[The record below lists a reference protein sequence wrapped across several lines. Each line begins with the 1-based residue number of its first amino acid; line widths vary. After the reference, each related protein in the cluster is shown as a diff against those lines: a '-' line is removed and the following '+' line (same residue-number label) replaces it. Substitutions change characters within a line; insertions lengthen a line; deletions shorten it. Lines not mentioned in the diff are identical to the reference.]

1 MGYRYAEIKKRIQL
15 QEKHRQ
21 MPPIV
26 KAVKKGKL
34 CSRLQS
40 RYQIRKVKKLY
51 RIRYFHYLNPY
62 AVNQSAIRKQLLHI
76 HFLSAEVGVML
87 KYGIRSVEDA
97 EAVYQEL
104 RLENRQSGKSGLGSE
119 ELAVRQKYQALRKQ
133 VEKKTMDDHQMEM
146 ILDQMEE
153 LERQYPG
160 GLLMAQERETK
171 ENPDVKVL
179 RRMVRKERKEQEA
192 ALEMQKK
199 GAACPRKNQHQEDTL
214 IEQVLQC
221 QFVIAR
227 NIGLDRDV
235 VSFLE
240 SITDWKKRE
249 WYYLAALDGMS
260 CKDLQEMEQKD
271 MSTSQIRKERLFY
284 LKNLYTDHDE
294 LGEEV
299 LKLKNEITDTRKQS
313 EQLRTLVEENLE
325 TAFKREAE
333 SYKHLIEEKEK
344 RIQFLE
350 EELKHQKKRE
360 QAVSLTRG
368 AKKQFW
374 YRKRK
379 KELEGLLTNEKMS
392 DEQKDFLIDCLEEGL
407 TPKQIMEF
415 ADPNFSVNVMRRL
428 KQLQQRGGLHGVL
441 EELAD
446 KYGGLI
452 SDLRFDYKRRE
463 AAMMDLLA
471 MQLQK
476 NSTVDREQRE
486 AMLYLFGFPW
496 RKEGNCIGVENFE
509 GILAQMTVIGYSDK
523 EACAYLIDE
532 EGAYYRWSCP
542 KTAVWKGCSV
552 SMHPEMEKI
561 TDPVRCR
568 QCERMME
575 NGEKGTGMESGV

>member
-192 ALEMQKK
+192 A
-199 GAACPRKNQHQEDTL
+199 CPRKNQNQE
-214 IEQVLQC
+214 
-221 QFVIAR
+221 R
-227 NIGLDRDV
+227 
-235 VSFLE
+235 
-240 SITDWKKRE
+240 
-249 WYYLAALDGMS
+249 
-260 CKDLQEMEQKD
+260 
-271 MSTSQIRKERLFY
+271 IR
-284 LKNLYTDHDE
+284 
-294 LGEEV
+294 
-299 LKLKNEITDTRKQS
+299 
-313 EQLRTLVEENLE
+313 
-325 TAFKREAE
+325 
-333 SYKHLIEEKEK
+333 
-344 RIQFLE
+344 
-350 EELKHQKKRE
+350 
-360 QAVSLTRG
+360 
-368 AKKQFW
+368 
-374 YRKRK
+374 
-379 KELEGLLTNEKMS
+379 
-392 DEQKDFLIDCLEEGL
+392 
-407 TPKQIMEF
+407 
-415 ADPNFSVNVMRRL
+415 
-428 KQLQQRGGLHGVL
+428 
-441 EELAD
+441 
-446 KYGGLI
+446 
-452 SDLRFDYKRRE
+452 
-463 AAMMDLLA
+463 
-471 MQLQK
+471 
-476 NSTVDREQRE
+476 
-486 AMLYLFGFPW
+486 
-496 RKEGNCIGVENFE
+496 
-509 GILAQMTVIGYSDK
+509 
-523 EACAYLIDE
+523 
-532 EGAYYRWSCP
+532 
-542 KTAVWKGCSV
+542 
-552 SMHPEMEKI
+552 
-561 TDPVRCR
+561 
-568 QCERMME
+568 
-575 NGEKGTGMESGV
+575 

>member
-199 GAACPRKNQHQEDTL
+199 GAAWPRKNQHQE
-214 IEQVLQC
+214 
-221 QFVIAR
+221 R
-227 NIGLDRDV
+227 
-235 VSFLE
+235 
-240 SITDWKKRE
+240 
-249 WYYLAALDGMS
+249 
-260 CKDLQEMEQKD
+260 
-271 MSTSQIRKERLFY
+271 IR
-284 LKNLYTDHDE
+284 
-294 LGEEV
+294 
-299 LKLKNEITDTRKQS
+299 
-313 EQLRTLVEENLE
+313 
-325 TAFKREAE
+325 
-333 SYKHLIEEKEK
+333 
-344 RIQFLE
+344 
-350 EELKHQKKRE
+350 
-360 QAVSLTRG
+360 
-368 AKKQFW
+368 
-374 YRKRK
+374 
-379 KELEGLLTNEKMS
+379 
-392 DEQKDFLIDCLEEGL
+392 
-407 TPKQIMEF
+407 
-415 ADPNFSVNVMRRL
+415 
-428 KQLQQRGGLHGVL
+428 
-441 EELAD
+441 
-446 KYGGLI
+446 
-452 SDLRFDYKRRE
+452 
-463 AAMMDLLA
+463 
-471 MQLQK
+471 
-476 NSTVDREQRE
+476 
-486 AMLYLFGFPW
+486 
-496 RKEGNCIGVENFE
+496 
-509 GILAQMTVIGYSDK
+509 
-523 EACAYLIDE
+523 
-532 EGAYYRWSCP
+532 
-542 KTAVWKGCSV
+542 
-552 SMHPEMEKI
+552 
-561 TDPVRCR
+561 
-568 QCERMME
+568 
-575 NGEKGTGMESGV
+575 